1 MHHYDPDPKD
11 KIVTAIL
18 GLLCVGVLLVFWP
31 TKARSQEH
39 ELHQGHAE
47 FHDVYKGWQQP
58 NGAGGCCNAKYHPET
73 GEPVGGDCYPTEAW
87 VINGTWYAFRDDG
100 DVIPV
105 PDDRVIRKINPDE
118 TGTRGHLC
126 WNYGK
131 VLCFV
136 PPTGAL

>member
-11 KIVTAIL
+11 KLVTAII
-18 GLLCVGVLLVFWP
+18 GLLCVAVFLALFP
-31 TKARSQEH
+31 SKARAQEH
-39 ELHQGHAE
+39 EMHQGHAE

-87 VINGTWYAFRDDG
+87 VINGSWYAFKDDG
-100 DVIPV
+100 DVIYI
-105 PDDRVIRKINPDE
+105 PDDRRIRKINPDE
-118 TGTRGHLC
+118 TGTRAHLC